1 MTEKERLE
9 KLLEYAIRHGFWK
22 EVAHW
27 RSELKKLE
35 GEN

>member
-9 KLLEYAIRHGFWK
+9 KLLEYAIRLEFWDD
-22 EVAHW
+22 VAHW